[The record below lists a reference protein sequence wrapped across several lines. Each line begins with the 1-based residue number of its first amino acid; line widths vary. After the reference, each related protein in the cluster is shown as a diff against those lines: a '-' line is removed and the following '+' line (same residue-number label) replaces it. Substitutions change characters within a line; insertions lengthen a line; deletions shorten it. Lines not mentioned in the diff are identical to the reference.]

1 MRGRCF
7 EIPAKRP
14 HVVSRIRIGHMDH
27 VLFTPGDR
35 LAHLAPVLAESWVSV
50 SVGYQSPPG
59 GSGCG
64 ALDLGPVH
72 LSLIGIVGRSA
83 RLNQKNSNMSAHTE
97 SNHRRILTID
107 ETAEL
112 LNVST
117 TLLQR
122 WALADFRPTVYIVDN
137 GFQYGRDEVIEWRQ
151 ELEARS
157 VHASWLSNTG
167 HRWQPR

>member
-1 MRGRCF
+1 MVDAF

-35 LAHLAPVLAESWVSV
+35 LAHLAPRSRRVGGQCLSRLSV
-50 SVGYQSPPG
+50 TPRRFGMRYGPRPG
-59 GSGCG
+59 
-64 ALDLGPVH
+64 PRH

-122 WALADFRPTVYIVDN
+122 SALADFGPTVYIVDN
-137 GFQYGRDEVIEWRQ
+137 GFRYGRDEVIEWRDK
-151 ELEARS
+151 
-157 VHASWLSNTG
+157 SWKRDQFTQAG
-167 HRWQPR
+167 

>member
-7 EIPAKRP
+7 RNTCQAFPRRKSDP
-14 HVVSRIRIGHMDH
+14 HRSYGSRVVHAGGSFGSPCPPFSQSRG
-27 VLFTPGDR
+27 
-35 LAHLAPVLAESWVSV
+35 SV
-50 SVGYQSPPG
+50 SQSAISHPRRFGMRYGPRPG
-59 GSGCG
+59 
-64 ALDLGPVH
+64 PRH

-122 WALADFRPTVYIVDN
+122 SALADFGPTVYIVDN
-137 GFQYGRDEVIEWRQ
+137 GFRYGRDEVIEWRDK
-151 ELEARS
+151 
-157 VHASWLSNTG
+157 SWKRDQFTQAG
-167 HRWQPR
+167 